1 MISLLASPSV
11 CVIDDEKDEYEVIL
25 GALNRLCVPA
35 HHIKGIDLNE
45 LPAKPFR
52 SVRLV
57 FQDLHLGGE
66 IGKTA
71 ASRAANFFTKTVHHE
86 SAPVIVV
93 IWSKH
98 TDEPVVTDEGP
109 EDDQPTVSDLFKE
122 AVLASN
128 DAYKSRL
135 IFIEMK
141 KPQLLDRPNNE
152 VWIDELVAEI
162 NRKLSGAPA
171 ASLLW
176 EWEQTVKA
184 AAAKVADQLVSF
196 SAPCPNDAIAQ
207 DNGMKTLLSCLSSA
221 HSEGDLDAQTA
232 HRHIVS
238 ALSQLLSD
246 QLEHSALSSR
256 FSAHGE
262 WLAIKQ
268 TLEPTVA
275 ASLNG
280 LLMTSE
286 SNMDG
291 TAYAPGGV
299 YRIQGEEL
307 FTRLFDEKLGSLKH
321 ECFFPLQPISEDDVA
336 EKRKSNAAAR
346 EEWKKCAEPVFI
358 ELSPVCDVAHKG
370 KRTTATLVAGLVA
383 PASFEPYV
391 KRTGAFH
398 ALPIFTLRQA
408 GGNLAANTEVIVV
421 ISSKHRTTL
430 PSKAEDESLVR
441 WFRIRELPTASIR
454 TWLASQNARIGYVSL

>member
-11 CVIDDEKDEYEVIL
+11 CVIDDEKEEYEVIL

-35 HHIKGIDLNE
+35 HHIKGTDLNE
-45 LPAKPFR
+45 LPAEPFR
-52 SVRLV
+52 GVRLV

-71 ASRAANFFTKTVHHE
+71 ASRAANFFTKTVHPE
-86 SAPVIVV
+86 SAPVVVV

-98 TDEPVVTDEGP
+98 TDELVASEEP

-122 AVLASN
+122 GVLASD

-141 KPQLLDRPNNE
+141 KPQPGDRPESE
-152 VWIDELVAEI
+152 VWISELVTEI
-162 NRKLSGAPA
+162 NLKLSNAPA
-171 ASLLW
+171 TSLLW

-184 AAAKVADQLVSF
+184 AAAKVVDQLVSF
-196 SAPCPNDAIAQ
+196 SSCPISTPAQ
-207 DNGMKTLLSCLSSA
+207 DEGMKVLLSCLASA
-221 HSEGDLDAQTA
+221 HSEGDLDTQTA
-232 HRHIVS
+232 PRHVAS

-246 QLEHSALSSR
+246 QLEHNSPSSR
-256 FSAHGE
+256 FLTHGE
-262 WLAIKQ
+262 WLKNRH
-268 TLEPTVA
+268 TLNPAVG

-286 SNMDG
+286 SNTDG
-291 TAYAPGGV
+291 TAYAPGEV
-299 YRIQGEEL
+299 YRIQDEAL
-307 FTRLFDEKLGSLKH
+307 FTHLFDEKIGILKY
-321 ECFFPLQPISEDDVA
+321 ECFNPLQANSEEEA
-336 EKRKSNAAAR
+336 EEKRKRNDAAKR
-346 EEWKKCAEPVFI
+346 EWNKCTEPVFV

-383 PASFEPYV
+383 PASFEQYV

-408 GGNLAANTEVIVV
+408 GGTLAANTEVIVV
-421 ISSKHRTTL
+421 INSKYRTAL
-430 PSKAEDESLVR
+430 PSKTEEGSLAR

-454 TWLASQNARIGYVSL
+454 TWLASQIARVGFVSL

>member
-11 CVIDDEKDEYEVIL
+11 CVIDDEKEEYEVIL
-25 GALNRLCVPA
+25 GALNQLRVPA
-35 HHIKGIDLNE
+35 HHIKGTDVNE
-45 LPAKPFR
+45 LPDEPFR

-66 IGKTA
+66 IGKNA
-71 ASRAANFFTKTVHHE
+71 ASRAANFFTKTVHPE
-86 SAPVIVV
+86 SAPVVVV

-98 TDEPVVTDEGP
+98 TDERVANEEP
-109 EDDQPTVSDLFKE
+109 EDDQPTVSDLFRE
-122 AVLASN
+122 EVLASS

-141 KPQLLDRPNNE
+141 KPRPGDRPEYE
-152 VWIDELVAEI
+152 VWISELVAEI
-162 NRKLSGAPA
+162 NLKLSNVPA
-171 ASLLW
+171 TSLLW

-184 AAAKVADQLVSF
+184 AAAKVVDQLVSF
-196 SAPCPNDAIAQ
+196 SSCTNGAPETD
-207 DNGMKTLLSCLSSA
+207 DGMKVLLSCLASA
-221 HSEGDLDAQTA
+221 HSEGDLDVQTA
-232 HRHIVS
+232 PRHIAS

-246 QLEHSALSSR
+246 QLEHSTSSSR

-275 ASLNG
+275 ASLNS

-286 SNMDG
+286 SNTDG
-291 TAYAPGGV
+291 TAYAPGCV

-307 FTRLFDEKLGSLKH
+307 FTRLFGEKLGSLKH
-321 ECFFPLQPISEDDVA
+321 DCFYPLPPNSDEDAA
-336 EKRKSNAAAR
+336 EKKKSNAVAK
-346 EEWKKCAEPVFI
+346 EEWKKFAVPVLV

-370 KRTTATLVAGLVA
+370 KRTTASLVAGLVA
-383 PASFEPYV
+383 PASMEPYV

-408 GGNLAANTEVIVV
+408 GGTLAANTEVIVV
-421 ISSKHRTTL
+421 ISSKYRTTL
-430 PSKAEDESLVR
+430 PSKAEEDGGLER

-454 TWLASQNARIGYVSL
+454 TWLASQIARIGFVSL